1 VALGGFFDGILLH
14 QILQWHHLFSL
25 VERAGGLAAQVM
37 WDGVFHLGMYAAA
50 GVGVWLLWRGR
61 AALARP
67 GAGRRLAGWA
77 LVGFGGWH
85 VADAI
90 VSHWLLG
97 IHRIRD
103 ASPTPLVWDLAWFA
117 VFGLAFVAA
126 GVWMLRR
133 PADGGGGA
141 RRGAAALG
149 IAVLVAGPWAA
160 LPPEGGAAEGP
171 AVALAVFLPG
181 TGFEAVH
188 AAAAAAG
195 GVPDLSCPIRP
206 KRIRPRP
213 PSRHAAGVPTARRR
227 ARSRAHQVG
236 RGPITKVR
244 FGPTPLALRRRLRAT
259 GPGGAPLEP
268 RLIGPGEG
276 DPARRSVGET
286 LHHEQPA
293 LGAERAP
300 GSGRAAAKRLSAS
313 SEDEAHQEGAQVR
326 GAGEQVAVEPAAGSK
341 GAEIQVISQAPA
353 GSAITQVYQIR
364 KPPRMAP
371 QLLPEPP
378 TITITQIRKVKRS
391 GM

>member
-1 VALGGFFDGILLH
+1 MDEGASGDGRAAGRAAGLATWGGALVGVALGGFFDGILLH

-141 RRGAAALG
+141 RRGAAALSV
-149 IAVLVAGPWAA
+149 AVLVAGPWAA

-188 AAAAAAG
+188 GAAAAAG
-195 GVPDLSCPIRP
+195 GVPVWAD
-206 KRIRPRP
+206 
-213 PSRHAAGVPTARRR
+213 AEARVW
-227 ARSRAHQVG
+227 AIEI
-236 RGPITKVR
+236 GPD
-244 FGPTPLALRRRLRAT
+244 
-259 GPGGAPLEP
+259 GGAPWTLY
-268 RLIGPGEG
+268 RHGAVMVTGGPI
-276 DPARRSVGET
+276 AVGC
-286 LHHEQPA
+286 
-293 LGAERAP
+293 
-300 GSGRAAAKRLSAS
+300 LSW
-313 SEDEAHQEGAQVR
+313 
-326 GAGEQVAVEPAAGSK
+326 VA
-341 GAEIQVISQAPA
+341 
-353 GSAITQVYQIR
+353 
-364 KPPRMAP
+364 M
-371 QLLPEPP
+371 
-378 TITITQIRKVKRS
+378 
-391 GM
+391 